1 MAIPSV
7 QGITAAP
14 AAPTDPQGEL
24 SVITSALRKTAK
36 IWDSEAASIGSIS
49 PACEGMEMGG
59 IMAGVFQGIVGP
71 YDSVCRVVAARCQE
85 AEQSMRNIAT
95 ALNDNAVE
103 YESAEGDNIALMM
116 QLR

>member
-1 MAIPSV
+1 MAIPRA
-7 QGITAAP
+7 QGTAAAP

-24 SVITSALRKTAK
+24 SVVTSALRKTAK
-36 IWDSEAASIGSIS
+36 IWDSEGASIGSVGPS
-49 PACEGMEMGG
+49 CKGMEMGG

-71 YDSVCRVVAARCQE
+71 YDTVCRVVADRCEE

-103 YESAEGDNIALMM
+103 YESAEGDNVALMM